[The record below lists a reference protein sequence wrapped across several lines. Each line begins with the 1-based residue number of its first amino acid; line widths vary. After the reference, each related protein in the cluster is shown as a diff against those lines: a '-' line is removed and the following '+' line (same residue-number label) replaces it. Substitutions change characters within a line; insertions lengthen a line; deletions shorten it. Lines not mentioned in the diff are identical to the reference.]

1 MPATKTQKA
10 ESPSAPRGSARLAA
24 IFHALAS
31 EQRMEIVMF
40 LAENTPEHDKT
51 CCAPD
56 ELCACKLAEH
66 LGLAPSTI
74 SHHMAVLV
82 DAGLVTAR
90 PDGKWVHYT
99 LRRDALRDASR
110 VLAGF

>member
-1 MPATKTQKA
+1 MPEMTIENHEAPKA
-10 ESPSAPRGSARLAA
+10 GRASGGPSAV
-24 IFHALAS
+24 FHALAS
-31 EQRMEIVMF
+31 DQRMEIVRF
-40 LAENTPEHDKT
+40 LASNTPEQGKT

-74 SHHMAVLV
+74 SHHMTVLV
-82 DAGLVTAR
+82 EAGLVTAR

-99 LRRDALRDASR
+99 LRRDALRAASR
-110 VLAGF
+110 MLADL